1 MALFKISKGLKA
13 NLPSAKTAGNCWY
26 TVDDSLFYIDYE
38 DENGEVQRKALNA
51 KDAETLSGASLA
63 AILTDNELE
72 VPTSKAVLD
81 AIASYDSIPTTHVV
95 HGESQELLSDIIE
108 TYILNIDYDSE
119 NPVPYLIDETLFYKE
134 DLTEDFINGNWNGEL
149 NFKIYNFSID

>member
-108 TYILNIDYDSE
+108 TYILNIDYSLLTFDTSEIVFDESTPPGSDDSTTSKLGYA
-119 NPVPYLIDETLFYKE
+119 VLGKMVL
-134 DLTEDFINGNWNGEL
+134 G
-149 NFKIYNFSID
+149 